1 MARQRKNPDELN
13 AKELIF
19 CNEYIANGQ
28 NATQAYLKA
37 YPSCKYDTAR
47 NKSSILIAKTN
58 VRAYIDANLQEMID
72 ESIADAKETMQ
83 IITALARGEISEE
96 KPCFNPMQGGFE
108 KIKVDTAPRDRAKAA
123 ELLAKR
129 YSLLTDKHD
138 ITNDIVIS
146 VDIDDED

>member
-1 MARQRKNPDELN
+1 
-13 AKELIF
+13 
-19 CNEYIANGQ
+19 
-28 NATQAYLKA
+28 
-37 YPSCKYDTAR
+37 
-47 NKSSILIAKTN
+47 
-58 VRAYIDANLQEMID
+58 MID

-146 VDIDDED
+146 VDIDEEE